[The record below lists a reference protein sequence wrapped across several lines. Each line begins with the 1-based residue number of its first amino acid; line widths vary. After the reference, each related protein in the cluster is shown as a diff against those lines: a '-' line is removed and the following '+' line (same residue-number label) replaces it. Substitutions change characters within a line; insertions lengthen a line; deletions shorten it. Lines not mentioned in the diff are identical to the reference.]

1 MTSLV
6 TELQREALDR
16 SVPTADL
23 LRKALVAA
31 RKLKI
36 EGIQSW
42 LKSELNGYS
51 DSDDIPKCRLVNG
64 EIKAFNPYNGMW
76 VPILLAESMVEEHTF
91 LTNRK
96 CAQSVAELEDL
107 LAKRSGMLAMP
118 YPFELSARL
127 IGAIDLDS
135 PPMLIVPA
143 AKLRGILDATR
154 TTVLE
159 WALELEE
166 QGVTGEGFT
175 FSKEEQT
182 AASGVVFNIGT
193 MSHSQIQGGTRDST
207 QALAVSGVDLDEMRS
222 FVKDLHA
229 SLSNLEFGPGERDEL
244 TQEIAT
250 MEAQLD
256 SPKPNVTILRE
267 SSRSIRNILEGA
279 TGSALATEMVMRLGT
294 LIGV

>member
-16 SVPTADL
+16 TVSTADL
-23 LRKALVAA
+23 LRKALVTA

-51 DSDDIPKCRLVNG
+51 GSEEIPEYRWVHG
-64 EIKAFNPYNGMW
+64 EIKVFNPYNGMW
-76 VPILLAESMVEEHTF
+76 IPIMLAESMRDEHRR
-91 LTNRK
+91 LTNRP
-96 CAQSVAELEDL
+96 CRQSVAELEDL
-107 LAKRSGMLAMP
+107 LANKSGVLGMS
-118 YPFELSARL
+118 YPFALTARL
-127 IGAIDLDS
+127 TREIDLDS
-135 PPMLIVPA
+135 PPMLIVPP
-143 AKLRGILDATR
+143 AKLMGILDATR
-154 TTVLE
+154 TAVLE
-159 WALELEE
+159 WALRLEE

-175 FSKEEQT
+175 FSNEEQT

-207 QALAVSGVDLDEMRS
+207 QALEVSGIDLDEMRS
-222 FVKDLHA
+222 IVKDLHA
-229 SLSNLEFGPGERDEL
+229 SLSSLKLGPAERDEL

-250 MEAQLD
+250 IEAQVR
-256 SPKPNVTILRE
+256 SPKPKLAILQE

-279 TGSALATEMVMRLGT
+279 TGSALATDILTRLST

>member
-6 TELQREALDR
+6 TELPREALDR
-16 SVPTADL
+16 SVPAADL

-51 DSDDIPKCRLVNG
+51 NSEEIPEYRWVHG
-64 EIKAFNPYNGMW
+64 EIKAFNPYNRMW
-76 VPILLAESMVEEHTF
+76 IPIMFSESMVEEHGY

-96 CAQSVAELEDL
+96 CGQSVAELEDL
-107 LAKRSGMLAMP
+107 LANKSGMLAMP
-118 YPFELSARL
+118 YPFKLTARL
-127 IGAIDLDS
+127 TGAIDLDS
-135 PPMLIVPA
+135 PPVLIISA

-154 TTVLE
+154 TAVLE
-159 WALELEE
+159 WALQLEE
-166 QGVTGEGFT
+166 QGVTGEGFS

-182 AASGVVFNIGT
+182 AAAGVVFNIGS
-193 MSHSQIQGGTRDST
+193 MSHSQIQGGTSSST
-207 QALAVSGVDLDEMRS
+207 QTFEVSEIDLDEMRCL
-222 FVKDLHA
+222 VKDLHA
-229 SLSNLEFGPGERDEL
+229 SVSSLDLGPAERDEL

-250 MEAQLD
+250 LEAQLG
-256 SPKPNVTILRE
+256 SPKPKSAILRE

-279 TGSALATEMVMRLGT
+279 TGSALATEILTRLGT
-294 LIGV
+294 LLGV

>member
-16 SVPTADL
+16 SVPAADL

-51 DSDDIPKCRLVNG
+51 EPDEIPEYRWVNG
-64 EIKAFNPYNGMW
+64 EIKVFNPHNGMW
-76 VPILLAESMVEEHTF
+76 IPIMLAESMREEHRY
-91 LTNRK
+91 LTNRP
-96 CAQSVAELEDL
+96 CRQSVAELEDL
-107 LAKRSGMLAMP
+107 LANKSGVLGMS
-118 YPFELSARL
+118 YPFELTARL
-127 IGAIDLDS
+127 TRRIDLDS

-154 TTVLE
+154 TAVLE
-159 WALELEE
+159 WSLQLEE

-193 MSHSQIQGGTRDST
+193 MSHSQIQGGTRNST
-207 QALAVSGVDLDEMRS
+207 QALEVSGIDLDEMRS
-222 FVKDLHA
+222 LVKDLHA
-229 SLSNLEFGPGERDEL
+229 SLSSLKLKPSEQDEL

-250 MEAQLD
+250 IEAQLG
-256 SPKPNVTILRE
+256 SPKPKSAILRE

-279 TGSALATEMVMRLGT
+279 TGSALATEILTRLGT

>member
-16 SVPTADL
+16 SVPAADL

-36 EGIQSW
+36 EGIQAW
-42 LKSELNGYS
+42 LKSELNGYA
-51 DSDDIPKCRLVNG
+51 DSGEIPEYRLVNG

-76 VPILLAESMVEEHTF
+76 LPIMLAESMAEEHRS

-96 CAQSVAELEDL
+96 CGQSVAELEDL
-107 LAKRSGMLAMP
+107 LANKSGMLAMP
-118 YPFELSARL
+118 YPFELTARMTR
-127 IGAIDLDS
+127 AIDLDS
-135 PPMLIVPA
+135 PPMLIVSA

-154 TTVLE
+154 TAVLE
-159 WALELEE
+159 WALQLEE
-166 QGVTGEGFT
+166 QGVTGEGFS

-182 AASGVVFNIGT
+182 AAARVVFNIGS
-193 MSHSQIQGGTRDST
+193 MSHSQIQGGTSNST
-207 QALAVSGVDLDEMRS
+207 QALEVSGIDLDEMRN

-229 SLSNLEFGPGERDEL
+229 SLSSLKLGPAERDEL
-244 TQEIAT
+244 TQEIVT
-250 MEAQLD
+250 IKAQLG
-256 SPKPNVTILRE
+256 SPKPKLAILRE

-279 TGSALATEMVMRLGT
+279 TGSALATEIVTRLGT

>member
-16 SVPTADL
+16 SVPAADL

-51 DSDDIPKCRLVNG
+51 EPDEIPEYRWVNG
-64 EIKAFNPYNGMW
+64 EIKVFNPHNGMW
-76 VPILLAESMVEEHTF
+76 IPIMLSESMREEHRY
-91 LTNRK
+91 LTNRP
-96 CAQSVAELEDL
+96 CRQSVAELEDL
-107 LAKRSGMLAMP
+107 LANKSGVLGMS
-118 YPFELSARL
+118 YPFELTARL
-127 IGAIDLDS
+127 TRRIDLDS

-154 TTVLE
+154 TAVLE
-159 WALELEE
+159 WSLQLEE

-193 MSHSQIQGGTRDST
+193 MSHSQIQGGTRNST
-207 QALAVSGVDLDEMRS
+207 QALEVSGIDLDEMRS
-222 FVKDLHA
+222 LVKDLHA
-229 SLSNLEFGPGERDEL
+229 SLSSLKLKPSEQDEL

-250 MEAQLD
+250 IEAQLS
-256 SPKPNVTILRE
+256 SPKPKPAILRE

-279 TGSALATEMVMRLGT
+279 TGSALATEILTRLGT